1 MASPLKLRNHT
12 TLQHVYGSQL
22 TVAPWTLTITKILCL
37 TFIIFE
43 DELLSGRWEGRG
55 GKGRGGEGK
64 REGEGRGGEGKR
76 EGEGEGVVKLSN

>member
-12 TLQHVYGSQL
+12 TPQDVYGSQL
-22 TVAPWTLTITKILCL
+22 TVAPWTSTITKILCL

-55 GKGRGGEGK
+55 G

-76 EGEGEGVVKLSN
+76 EGEGEGEGEGVVK